1 MLTDVLFPAELQL
14 HVDRIEMEENTINIS
29 VTSTNGRSI
38 CPHCQ
43 AISER
48 VHSSYN
54 RHPADLPL
62 VGYTVR
68 LDMAVH
74 RFFCDNDCCEAK
86 TFTER
91 IPAFIQHYARRTDRL
106 AIRQQSV
113 AIEAGGAIGQRVLT
127 ILDMPVN
134 SDTLIR
140 FVRNAPEPDV
150 ATPRVIGVDEW
161 AKRKGQS
168 YGTILVDLETHRPVD
183 LLPDKSA
190 ESFAKWLQ
198 EHPGVEIISRDR
210 GVEYI
215 KGATEGA
222 PDAIQVADRWHLLT
236 NLRDALKRLLES
248 NRACLKAAAEK
259 AVDESHEYEQEQVS
273 ATDTES
279 HQALKK
285 LEQKESEK
293 SFLSSTSA
301 EKLVDKNTQKKQLET
316 TQEFTKAE
324 QEKQARHARRQEHYE
339 AVLQLHQQGVSIR
352 GIARRLKMSRVT
364 IRKYIEA
371 ETCPMYPEGVKR
383 GSKLDP
389 YMSYI
394 QQRWE
399 AGCHNATQIWR
410 ELRELGFHGSRGLVA
425 SWAARERTKLPKSL
439 ATIVSPDPAKTPDQ
453 EVVPWSPSRAS
464 WLLVSEEDELTEEDK
479 QALERMKQADEEV
492 AEAHDLG
499 QRFTEMVRER
509 QHESLLPWLED
520 VARSKISALTG
531 FANGIKQDLAA
542 VTNALSLPW
551 SNGQTEG
558 QVNRL
563 KLIKRQM
570 YGRANFDLLRRRVLA
585 RPQRC

>member
-14 HVDRIEMEENTINIS
+14 RVDGVEMEKNI
-29 VTSTNGRSI
+29 VNIMVASTNGRST

-43 AISER
+43 TISER
-48 VHSSYN
+48 IHSSYS

-62 VGYTVR
+62 ADYTVR
-68 LDMAVH
+68 LGMAVH
-74 RFFCDNDCCEAK
+74 RFFCDNGACEAR

-106 AIRQQSV
+106 AMKQQSV
-113 AIEAGGAIGQRVLT
+113 AIDAGGAIGQRVLT

-140 FVRNAPEPDV
+140 FIRNAPEPDV
-150 ATPRVIGVDEW
+150 ATPRVVGVDEW
-161 AKRKGQS
+161 SKRKGQS
-168 YGTILVDLETHRPVD
+168 YGTILVDLEAHQPVD

-190 ESFAKWLQ
+190 ESFAKWLR

-210 GVEYI
+210 GKEYI

-222 PDAIQVADRWHLLT
+222 PDAIQVADRYHLLT

-259 AVDESHEYEQEQVS
+259 AMEPSQDKSQEFKQEQVS
-273 ATDTES
+273 HTDIES
-279 HQALKK
+279 H
-285 LEQKESEK
+285 
-293 SFLSSTSA
+293 STSG
-301 EKLVDKNTQKKQLET
+301 EDLVDKHTQKKQLET
-316 TQEFTKAE
+316 TQQLESNQQLETTQKLTRAE
-324 QEKQARHARRQEHYE
+324 QKKQARQAIRQERYE
-339 AVLQLHQQGVSIR
+339 AVCQLHQQGISIR
-352 GIARRLKMSRVT
+352 GIARRLRLSRPTV
-364 IRKYIEA
+364 RKYIEA
-371 ETCPMYPEGVKR
+371 ETCPMYPEDVKR
-383 GSKLDP
+383 GSKLAP
-389 YMSYI
+389 YAGYI

-399 AGCHNATQIWR
+399 AGCHNASQIWR
-410 ELRELGFHGSRGLVA
+410 ELLDLGFDGSRGLVA
-425 SWAARERTKLPKSL
+425 CWVSGQRTKDSSSF
-439 ATIVSPDPAKTPDQ
+439 AVSPSPDSEPTPNP
-453 EVVPWSPSRAS
+453 EMVPWSPSRAS
-464 WLLVSEEDELTEEDK
+464 WVLVSEEDELKEEDK
-479 QALERMKQADEEV
+479 QALERMKQTDEKV
-492 AEAHDLG
+492 AEAYDLG
-499 QRFTEMVRER
+499 QRFTKMVRER

-520 VARSKISALTG
+520 VARSKIDALTG

-585 RPQRC
+585 RPIRC

>member
-14 HVDRIEMEENTINIS
+14 RVDGVEMEKNTVNIM
-29 VTSTNGRSI
+29 VASTNGRSA

-43 AISER
+43 TISER
-48 VHSSYN
+48 IHSSYS

-62 VGYTVR
+62 ADYTVR
-68 LDMAVH
+68 LGMAVH
-74 RFFCDNDCCEAK
+74 RFFCDNGACEAK

-140 FVRNAPEPDV
+140 FIRNAPEPDV
-150 ATPRVIGVDEW
+150 ATPRVVGVDEW
-161 AKRKGQS
+161 SKRKGQS
-168 YGTILVDLETHRPVD
+168 YGTILVDLEAHQPVD

-190 ESFAKWLQ
+190 ESFAKWLR
-198 EHPGVEIISRDR
+198 EHPGVEVISRDR

-222 PDAIQVADRWHLLT
+222 PGAIQVADRWHLLT

-259 AVDESHEYEQEQVS
+259 ATDEKATDESQTDESRELKQAQVS
-273 ATDTES
+273 DTDIES
-279 HQALKK
+279 H
-285 LEQKESEK
+285 
-293 SFLSSTSA
+293 STSA
-301 EKLVDKNTQKKQLET
+301 ENLVDKHTQKKQLET
-316 TQEFTKAE
+316 TQQLTRAE
-324 QEKQARHARRQEHYE
+324 QEKQARHAIRQERYE
-339 AVLQLHQQGVSIR
+339 AVCQLHQQGVSIR
-352 GIARRLKMSRVT
+352 GIARRLRRSRHTV
-364 IRKYIEA
+364 RKYIEA
-371 ETCPMYPEGVKR
+371 ETCPMYPEDVKR
-383 GSKLDP
+383 GSKLAP
-389 YMSYI
+389 YASYI
-394 QQRWE
+394 QQRWD
-399 AGCHNATQIWR
+399 AGCHNASQIWR
-410 ELRELGFHGSRGLVA
+410 ELRDLGFDGSRGLVA
-425 SWAARERTKLPKSL
+425 CWVSSQRAKDPSSFTAPP
-439 ATIVSPDPAKTPDQ
+439 SPDSESTPNP
-453 EVVPWSPSRAS
+453 EAVPWSPSRAS
-464 WLLVSEEDELTEEDK
+464 WLLVSEEDELKEEDK
-479 QALERMKQADEEV
+479 QALERMKQADEKV
-492 AEAHDLG
+492 AEAYDLG
-499 QRFTEMVRER
+499 QRFAKMVRER

-520 VARSKISALTG
+520 VARSKIDALTG

-585 RPQRC
+585 RPIRC

>member
-14 HVDRIEMEENTINIS
+14 RVDGVEMEKNTVNIS
-29 VTSTNGRSI
+29 VASTNGRSV

-43 AISER
+43 TISER
-48 VHSSYN
+48 IHSSYS

-62 VGYTVR
+62 AGYTVC
-68 LDMAVH
+68 LGMAVH
-74 RFFCDNDCCEAK
+74 RFFCDNGDCEAK

-106 AIRQQSV
+106 AIKQQSV

-127 ILDMPVN
+127 LLDMPVN

-140 FVRNAPEPDV
+140 FIRNAPEPNV
-150 ATPRVIGVDEW
+150 ATPRVVGVDEW
-161 AKRKGQS
+161 SQRKGQS
-168 YGTILVDLETHRPVD
+168 YGTILVDLEAHRPVD

-222 PDAIQVADRWHLLT
+222 PDAIQVADRWHLLK

-259 AVDESHEYEQEQVS
+259 ATDESQTDESHELKQEQASNTDQVS
-273 ATDTES
+273 YTDIDS
-279 HQALKK
+279 H
-285 LEQKESEK
+285 
-293 SFLSSTSA
+293 STSTEDLA
-301 EKLVDKNTQKKQLET
+301 DKHTQNKQLET
-316 TQEFTKAE
+316 TQKLTRAE
-324 QEKQARHARRQEHYE
+324 QEKQARHAIRQERYE
-339 AVLQLHQQGVSIR
+339 AVCQLHQQGVSIR
-352 GIARRLKMSRVT
+352 GIARRLRLSRHTV
-364 IRKYIEA
+364 RKYIKAEA
-371 ETCPMYPEGVKR
+371 CPMYPEDVKR
-383 GSKLDP
+383 RSKLAP
-389 YMSYI
+389 YAGYI

-399 AGCHNATQIWR
+399 AGCHNASQIWR
-410 ELRELGFHGSRGLVA
+410 ELRDLGFDGSRGLVA
-425 SWAARERTKLPKSL
+425 CWISKQRAKDPSSFAVPP
-439 ATIVSPDPAKTPDQ
+439 SPDSAPTPNP
-453 EVVPWSPSRAS
+453 EVVPWSSSRAS
-464 WLLVSEEDELTEEDK
+464 WLLVKQEEELKEEDK
-479 QALERMKQADEEV
+479 QALERMKQADGKV
-492 AEAHDLG
+492 AQAYDLG
-499 QRFTEMVRER
+499 QRFTKMVRER

-520 VARSKISALTG
+520 VARSKIDALTG

-585 RPQRC
+585 RPLRC

>member
-14 HVDRIEMEENTINIS
+14 RVDGVEMEKNTVNIM
-29 VTSTNGRSI
+29 VASTNGRSI

-43 AISER
+43 TISER
-48 VHSSYN
+48 IHSSYS

-62 VGYTVR
+62 ADYTVR
-68 LDMAVH
+68 LGMAVH
-74 RFFCDNDCCEAK
+74 RFFCDNDDCEAR

-140 FVRNAPEPDV
+140 FIRNAPEPEV
-150 ATPRVIGVDEW
+150 KTPRVLGVDEW
-161 AKRKGQS
+161 SQRKGQS
-168 YGTILVDLETHRPVD
+168 YGTILVDLEAHRPVD

-222 PDAIQVADRWHLLT
+222 PDADQVADRWHLLK

-248 NRACLKAAAEK
+248 SRACLKAAAEK
-259 AVDESHEYEQEQVS
+259 ATDESRELK
-273 ATDTES
+273 TDIESHSTSTES
-279 HQALKK
+279 PLFPRSRRPDIA
-285 LEQKESEK
+285 
-293 SFLSSTSA
+293 
-301 EKLVDKNTQKKQLET
+301 DKHTQKKQLET
-316 TQEFTKAE
+316 TQRLETTQKLTRAE
-324 QEKQARHARRQEHYE
+324 QEKQARHVIRQERYE
-339 AVLQLHQQGVSIR
+339 TVCQLHQQGVSIR
-352 GIARRLKMSRVT
+352 GIARRLRLSRPTV
-364 IRKYIEA
+364 RKYIEA
-371 ETCPMYPEGVKR
+371 ETCPMYPEDVKR
-383 GSKLDP
+383 PSKLAP
-389 YMSYI
+389 YVGYI

-399 AGCHNATQIWR
+399 AGCHNASQIWR
-410 ELRELGFHGSRGLVA
+410 ELRDQGFDGSRGLVA
-425 SWAARERTKLPKSL
+425 CWVSKQRAKDPSSFALPL
-439 ATIVSPDPAKTPDQ
+439 SPDSESAPNP
-453 EVVPWSPSRAS
+453 EVVPWSSSRAS
-464 WLLVSEEDELTEEDK
+464 WLLVSAEDELTEEDK
-479 QALERMKQADEEV
+479 QALERMKQADEKV
-492 AEAHDLG
+492 AQAYHLG
-499 QRFTEMVRER
+499 QHFTKMVRER
-509 QHESLLPWLED
+509 QAEALLPWLED
-520 VARSKISALTG
+520 VAKSKIDALTG

-585 RPQRC
+585 RPVRC

>member
-1 MLTDVLFPAELQL
+1 
-14 HVDRIEMEENTINIS
+14 
-29 VTSTNGRSI
+29 
-38 CPHCQ
+38 
-43 AISER
+43 
-48 VHSSYN
+48 
-54 RHPADLPL
+54 
-62 VGYTVR
+62 
-68 LDMAVH
+68 
-74 RFFCDNDCCEAK
+74 
-86 TFTER
+86 
-91 IPAFIQHYARRTDRL
+91 
-106 AIRQQSV
+106 
-113 AIEAGGAIGQRVLT
+113 
-127 ILDMPVN
+127 
-134 SDTLIR
+134 
-140 FVRNAPEPDV
+140 
-150 ATPRVIGVDEW
+150 
-161 AKRKGQS
+161 
-168 YGTILVDLETHRPVD
+168 VD

-198 EHPGVEIISRDR
+198 EYPGVEIISRDR

-324 QEKQARHARRQEHYE
+324 QEKQARHARRQERYE

-425 SWAARERTKLPKSL
+425 SWAANERTKLPLSFSTTPSSDCESPSDKS
-439 ATIVSPDPAKTPDQ
+439 ATNR

-464 WLLVSEEDELTEEDK
+464 WLLVKQEGELTDDDK
-479 QALERMKQADEEV
+479 EALERMKQADEEV
-492 AEAHDLG
+492 AEAYILG
-499 QRFTEMVRER
+499 QRFAGMVRER

-520 VARSKISALTG
+520 VARSGISVLTG

>member
-1 MLTDVLFPAELQL
+1 MLTDVLFPTELQL
-14 HVDRIEMEENTINIS
+14 HIDGIEMEEDTVNIS
-29 VTSTNGRSI
+29 VASTNGRSI

-43 AISER
+43 TISER

-54 RHPADLPL
+54 RHPSDLPL
-62 VGYTVR
+62 AGYVVR
-68 LDMAVH
+68 LDMFVH
-74 RFFCDNDCCEAK
+74 RFFCDNDYCEAK

-91 IPAFIQHYARRTDRL
+91 IPTFIQHYARRTDRL

-140 FVRNAPEPDV
+140 FIRNAPEPDV

-168 YGTILVDLETHRPVD
+168 YGTILVDLEAHRPVD

-190 ESFAKWLQ
+190 ESFAAWLR
-198 EHPGVEIISRDR
+198 EHPGVEVISRDR
-210 GVEYI
+210 GKEYI

-222 PDAIQVADRWHLLT
+222 PEAIQVADRWHLLT

-259 AVDESHEYEQEQVS
+259 ATDESQTDESHELKQDQVS
-273 ATDTES
+273 DTDIES
-279 HQALKK
+279 HSASG
-285 LEQKESEK
+285 ES
-293 SFLSSTSA
+293 
-301 EKLVDKNTQKKQLET
+301 LVDTHTQKKQLET
-316 TQEFTKAE
+316 TQKLTRAE
-324 QEKQARHARRQEHYE
+324 QEKQARHSIRQERYE
-339 AVLQLHQQGVSIR
+339 AVVELYDQGVSKR
-352 GIARRLKMSRVT
+352 EIARRLKLHRRTVS
-364 IRKYIEA
+364 KYIKADE
-371 ETCPMYPEGVKR
+371 CPMYPEGVKR
-383 GSKLDP
+383 RSKLDP
-389 YMSYI
+389 YMNYI

-399 AGCHNATQIWR
+399 EGCHNATQIWR

-425 SWAARERTKLPKSL
+425 SWAANERTKLPPSL
-439 ATIVSPDPAKTPDQ
+439 AAIVSPDPAAAPDQ
-453 EVVPWSPSRAS
+453 EVAPWSPSRAS

-479 QALERMKQADEEV
+479 QALERMKQADEKV
-492 AEAHDLG
+492 AEAYDLG
-499 QRFTEMVRER
+499 QRFTKMIRER

-520 VARSKISALTG
+520 VARSKIDALTG

-585 RPQRC
+585 RPVRC